1 MRSFIVRRVGL
12 ALLQLVVV
20 ATIVFLL
27 IRLIPGDAAR
37 AVLGE
42 NATDDQI
49 AAMRSTMGLDDSL
62 PMQFVNY
69 WAGLF
74 TGDLGISLIS
84 GRPVAGDLIV
94 RFGNSMEIIVLAI
107 LLSLIVGV
115 VLGRIAAVRN
125 DRPIDH
131 ILTGGSV
138 LGISLPVFV
147 TGTLLLLVF
156 AIWLPVLPPQRYVS
170 LFSDPLGH
178 LQLVVLPVIA
188 LAATSTAVIMRMTR
202 SAMLET
208 LGADFVRTVRAKG
221 VPERQVVSR
230 HALRNA
236 LVPVVAITSV
246 ELATLIGSTVL
257 VETIFGWPG
266 VSSMLMQ
273 AVTDRDYP
281 VIQAVVLSASVF
293 VIVVNLLAD
302 LVIRVLDPR
311 TEAI

>member
-1 MRSFIVRRVGL
+1 MTNFVVRRIGL
-12 ALLQLVVV
+12 AVIQLVIV

-42 NATDDQI
+42 NATDDQV
-49 AAMRSTMGLDDSL
+49 AAMRSTMGLDEAF
-62 PMQFVNY
+62 PIQFLNY
-69 WAGLF
+69 WKNLL
-74 TGDLGISLIS
+74 TGDLGVSLIS
-84 GRPVAGDLIV
+84 GRPVAPDLIV
-94 RFGNSMEIIVLAI
+94 RFGNSLEIIVLAI
-107 LLSLIVGV
+107 LVSIIVGV
-115 VLGRIAAVRN
+115 VLGRIAAIRN
-125 DRPIDH
+125 DRALDH
-131 ILTGGSV
+131 IITGGSV

-156 AIWLPVLPPQRYVS
+156 SVWLPILPPQRYVG
-170 LFSDPLGH
+170 FFADPVGH
-178 LQLVVLPVIA
+178 LQLIILPVVA

-208 LGADFVRTVRAKG
+208 LSADFVRTVRAKG
-221 VPERQVVSR
+221 VIERKVITN

-236 LVPVVAITSV
+236 LVPVVSITSV

-257 VETIFGWPG
+257 IETIFGWPG
-266 VSSMLMQ
+266 MSSMLMQ

-293 VIVVNLLAD
+293 VIVVNLVAD
-302 LVIRVLDPR
+302 IVIRLLDPR
-311 TEAI
+311 TESF

>member
-1 MRSFIVRRVGL
+1 MTNFVVRRIGL
-12 ALLQLVVV
+12 AVIQLVIV

-42 NATDDQI
+42 NATEDQV
-49 AAMRSTMGLDDSL
+49 AAMRSTMGLDEAF
-62 PMQFVNY
+62 PIQFLNY
-69 WAGLF
+69 WKNLL
-74 TGDLGISLIS
+74 TGDLGVSLIS
-84 GRPVAGDLIV
+84 GRPVASDLIV
-94 RFGNSMEIIVLAI
+94 RFGNSLEIIVLAI
-107 LLSLIVGV
+107 LISIFVGV
-115 VLGRIAAVRN
+115 VLGRIAAIRN
-125 DRPIDH
+125 DRALDH
-131 ILTGGSV
+131 IITGGSV

-156 AIWLPVLPPQRYVS
+156 SVWLPILPPQRYVGF
-170 LFSDPLGH
+170 FSDPFGH
-178 LQLVVLPVIA
+178 LQLIVLPVLA

-208 LGADFVRTVRAKG
+208 LSADFVRTVRAKG
-221 VPERQVVSR
+221 VVERKVITD

-236 LVPVVAITSV
+236 LVPVVSITSV

-257 VETIFGWPG
+257 IETIFGWPG
-266 VSSMLMQ
+266 MSSMLMQ

-293 VIVVNLLAD
+293 VIVVNLVAD
-302 LVIRVLDPR
+302 LVIRLLDPR
-311 TEAI
+311 TESF

>member
-1 MRSFIVRRVGL
+1 MTNFVVRRIGL
-12 ALLQLVVV
+12 ALIQLVIV

-42 NATDDQI
+42 NATDGQV
-49 AAMRSTMGLDDSL
+49 AAMRSTMGLDEAF
-62 PMQFVNY
+62 PIQFLNY
-69 WAGLF
+69 WKNLL
-74 TGDLGISLIS
+74 TGDLGVSLIS
-84 GRPVAGDLIV
+84 GRPVASDLIV
-94 RFGNSMEIIVLAI
+94 RFGNSLEIIVLAI
-107 LLSLIVGV
+107 LVSIVVGV
-115 VLGRIAAVRN
+115 VLGRIAAIRN
-125 DRPIDH
+125 DRALDH
-131 ILTGGSV
+131 IITGGSV

-156 AIWLPVLPPQRYVS
+156 SVWLPILPPQSYVG
-170 LFSDPLGH
+170 LFADPVGH
-178 LQLVVLPVIA
+178 LQLIILPVVA

-208 LGADFVRTVRAKG
+208 LSADFVRTVRAKG
-221 VPERQVVSR
+221 VIERKVITN

-236 LVPVVAITSV
+236 LVPVVSITSV

-257 VETIFGWPG
+257 IETIFGWPG
-266 VSSMLMQ
+266 MSSMLMQ

-293 VIVVNLLAD
+293 VIVVNLVAD
-302 LVIRVLDPR
+302 IVIRLLDPR
-311 TEAI
+311 TESF

>member
-1 MRSFIVRRVGL
+1 MRGFVVRRVGL
-12 ALLQLVVV
+12 ALLQLVIV

-42 NATDDQI
+42 NATDDQV
-49 AAMRSTMGLDDSL
+49 AAMRSTMGLDDPL
-62 PMQFVNY
+62 PQQFLDY

-74 TGDLGISLIS
+74 TGDLGVSLIS
-84 GRPVAGDLIV
+84 GRPVTPDLVV
-94 RFGNSMEIIVLAI
+94 RFANSFEIIMLAI
-107 LLSLIVGV
+107 VLSLIVGV
-115 VLGRIAAVRN
+115 VLGRIAAVKN
-125 DRPIDH
+125 DKPLDH

-156 AIWLPVLPPQRYVS
+156 AVWLPLLPPQRYVDF
-170 LFSDPLGH
+170 FSDPLGH
-178 LQLVVLPVIA
+178 IQLVILPVLA

-208 LGADFVRTVRAKG
+208 LSTDYVRTVRAKG

-236 LVPVVAITSV
+236 LVPVVSITSV

-281 VIQAVVLSASVF
+281 VIQAVVLSAAVF
-293 VIVVNLLAD
+293 VIVVNLIAD
-302 LVIRVLDPR
+302 FVIRLLDPR